1 MQTVVLDKVPALGAL
16 YAQAALGATR
26 RVRRVAPGSL
36 PDVSAEAREVRISEE
51 SLIQYQ
57 RLLGD
62 AVREEVPSVFLHGT
76 VFPVALWLL
85 ARKDFPLPLLG
96 MVHLSNHVR
105 HLRPVRPS
113 ETLTLRAHARDL
125 RVHRA
130 GTQVDL
136 ISQVLVGEELVWEG
150 RSVYLAKGVSLEGS
164 SRPEAEPHPDFVP
177 PATTGRWRLDATTGR
192 RFAEVLGDF
201 NPIHLSLVSAKL
213 LGLKRPIAHGMYL
226 AARAL
231 KSAAPHGVGYAWEIE
246 FAVPVQLPGS
256 VEFAL
261 TSATQSSVGPGT
273 SDEEPGSVGFVGW
286 DARKVRPHFAGSVV
300 PLALAATVGAGTD

>member
-1 MQTVVLDKVPALGAL
+1 MAAKTVVLDKVPALGAL
-16 YAQAALGATR
+16 YAQAALGSAR
-26 RVRRVAPGSL
+26 RVHRVAPGSL
-36 PDVSAEAREVRISEE
+36 PALTAEAIGVKISEE
-51 SLIQYQ
+51 SLIEFQ

-62 AVREEVPSVFLHGT
+62 AVRDEVPSVFLHGT
-76 VFPVALWLL
+76 VFPVALWLM

-105 HLRPVRPS
+105 HVRPVRPT
-113 ETLTLRAHARDL
+113 ETLTLRAHARNL
-125 RVHRA
+125 RAHRA
-130 GTQVDL
+130 GTQLDL
-136 ISQVLVGEELVWEG
+136 ISQVLVGDELVWEG
-150 RSVYLAKGVSLEGS
+150 RSVYLAKGVQLEGS
-164 SRPEAEPHPDFVP
+164 TRPQAQPHPDFVA
-177 PATTGRWRLDATTGR
+177 PATTGRWRLDASTGR

-201 NPIHLSLVSAKL
+201 NPIHLSLVSARL

-261 TSATQSSVGPGT
+261 TGSREAPG
-273 SDEEPGSVGFVGW
+273 GVGFVGW
-286 DARKVRPHFAGSVV
+286 DARKQRPHFHGSVV
-300 PLALAATVGAGTD
+300 SLARAETVGAGFAD